1 MKIQLQVLWWCLLVG
16 LIVLPSAGRAE
27 ESGKESLAPYFFIEG
42 GESNLD
48 RFPLKDTKVAVNIKG
63 VLADVTITQRY
74 TNQGGRP
81 IHGQYI
87 FPASTRAAVHGM
99 TMTVGER
106 VIKAEIK
113 RKEKAKEIYSEAKK
127 SGKSASLLSQQ
138 RPNVFSMEVANIMP
152 GDTIEIELHYSE
164 LLVPEDK
171 VYGFVFPTVVGPRY
185 SNQPA
190 GEVQDQWIANPYLK
204 EGVDA
209 PPDFSIEVQLAT
221 GMVIKDLHS
230 PSHRLESEWQGDS
243 KARVTLAASEQHS
256 GNRDFILQYRL
267 AGEQISSGLMLYE
280 GEKENYFLL
289 MVQPPKRLAAEQ
301 IPAREYLFVVDVS
314 GSMHGFPLD
323 TAKKMLSDLLGNLS
337 PGDVFNVLLFAGD
350 SKVLAPGSIGASRE
364 NREKALLFINNEQGG
379 GGTELGQ
386 ALKRGLALPR
396 TEGFSRTMLV
406 ITDGFIQAE
415 KETFKL
421 IRENLNKSNLF
432 AFGIGSSVNRYLI
445 EGLAQAGMGE
455 PFIVTGPADA
465 PQVAERFRLMVSQ
478 PVLTNIQVDYAGFTA
493 EEVEPPAIPD
503 VFADRPVVV
512 FGKWQGERQGSIT
525 LRGTGGGG
533 KEIKTVFSLADCDA
547 SKENEPLRTLWA
559 RQRLMRISDHAS
571 GLDNE
576 NKEEIAG
583 LGLEYNLLT
592 SETSFVAVHETVRNA
607 GGNAEN
613 VKQPLPLPQG
623 VSNLAVGSRNTPEP
637 ELWLL
642 LVGILVIFLYHFGRS
657 GQTGRAYIGG
667 RSRQ

>member
-1 MKIQLQVLWWCLLVG
+1 MKIQLQVLCWCLLVG
-16 LIVLPSAGRAE
+16 LTVLPSGSSAE
-27 ESGKESLAPYFFIEG
+27 ESGKDSLAPYFFIEG
-42 GESNLD
+42 GESDLD

-63 VLADVTITQRY
+63 VLADVKITQRY

-81 IHGQYI
+81 IHGQYV

-99 TMTVGER
+99 KMTIGER

-113 RKEKAKEIYSEAKK
+113 RKERAKEIYSEAKK

-152 GDTIEIELHYSE
+152 GDTIDIELHYSE

-185 SNQPA
+185 SNQSA
-190 GEVQDQWIANPYLK
+190 SKAQDQWIANPYLK
-204 EGVDA
+204 EGVEV
-209 PPDFSIEVQLAT
+209 PSNFSIEVQLAT
-221 GMVIKDLHS
+221 GMPIQDLHS

-243 KARVTLAASEQHS
+243 KARVTLSALEQHS
-256 GNRDFILQYRL
+256 GKRDFILQYRL
-267 AGEQISSGLMLYE
+267 AGELISSGLMLYE
-280 GEKENYFLL
+280 GEEENYFLL
-289 MVQPPKRLAAEQ
+289 MVQPPKRLAADQ

-314 GSMHGFPLD
+314 GSMNGFPLD
-323 TAKKMLSDLLGNLS
+323 TAKKMMSDLLGNLN

-350 SKVLAPGSIGASRE
+350 SKVLAPVSIAASPE
-364 NREKALLFINNEQGG
+364 NREKALLFLKNERGG

-386 ALKRGLALPR
+386 ALQRGLVLPM
-396 TEGFSRTMLV
+396 TEGFCRTMLV

-415 KETFKL
+415 KETFRL

-455 PFIVTGPADA
+455 PFIVTGPAEA

-478 PVLTNIQVDYAGFTA
+478 PALTNIQLEYSGFIA
-493 EEVEPPAIPD
+493 QEVEPPAIPD
-503 VFADRPVVV
+503 LFADRPVIV
-512 FGKWQGERQGSIT
+512 FGKWQGKRQGSIS

-533 KEIKTVFSLADCDA
+533 KEIEAVFSLADSD
-547 SKENEPLRTLWA
+547 SSQENEPLRTLWA
-559 RQRLMRISDHAS
+559 RQRLMRMSDHSS
-571 GLDNE
+571 GLDDK
-576 NKEEIAG
+576 NKEEIAS
-583 LGLEYNLLT
+583 LGLKYNLLT

-607 GGNAEN
+607 GGEAEN
-613 VKQPLPLPQG
+613 VKQPLPLPKG

-642 LVGILVIFLYHFGRS
+642 LVGMLMIFIVFGRG
-657 GQTGRAYIGG
+657 GQMGRACLGG
-667 RSRQ
+667 RSKR

>member
-1 MKIQLQVLWWCLLVG
+1 MKIQLQVLWWCLLVA
-16 LIVLPSAGRAE
+16 LTVLPSGGSAE
-27 ESGKESLAPYFFIEG
+27 EGGKKSLAPYFFIEG

-48 RFPLKDTKVAVNIKG
+48 RLPLKDTKVAVNIKG

-99 TMTVGER
+99 TMTIGER

-113 RKEKAKEIYSEAKK
+113 RKEKAEEIYSEAKK
-127 SGKSASLLSQQ
+127 SGRSASLLSQQ

-152 GDTIEIELHYSE
+152 GDTIDIELHYSE

-190 GEVQDQWIANPYLK
+190 AEAQDQWIANPYLK
-204 EGVDA
+204 EGVEA
-209 PPDFSIEVQLAT
+209 TPDFSIEVQLAT
-221 GMVIKDLHS
+221 GMPIKDLHS
-230 PSHRLESEWQGDS
+230 PSHRLESEWQGDA
-243 KARVTLAASEQHS
+243 KARITLSALEQHS

-280 GEKENYFLL
+280 GEDENYFLL
-289 MVQPPKRLAAEQ
+289 MVQPPKRLAADQ

-323 TAKKMLSDLLGNLS
+323 TAKKILSDLLGNLN

-350 SKVLAPGSIGASRE
+350 SKVLSPVSLVASRE
-364 NREKALLFINNEQGG
+364 NRERALGFLGNEQGG

-386 ALKRGLALPR
+386 ALQRGLALPM

-415 KETFKL
+415 KETFQL
-421 IRENLNKSNLF
+421 IRENLHKSNLF

-455 PFIVTGPADA
+455 PFIVTHPADA

-493 EEVEPPAIPD
+493 EDVEPPAIPD
-503 VFADRPVVV
+503 LFADRPVIV
-512 FGKWQGERQGSIT
+512 FGKWRGERQGSISFK
-525 LRGTGGGG
+525 GTGGGG
-533 KEIKTVFSLADCDA
+533 KEVKTVFSLADSDS

-559 RQRLMRISDHAS
+559 RQRLMRISDHGG
-571 GLDNE
+571 GLDND
-576 NKEEIAG
+576 NKEEIAR

-607 GGNAEN
+607 GGAAEN
-613 VKQPLPLPQG
+613 VKQPLPLPKG

-637 ELWLL
+637 EMWLL
-642 LVGILVIFLYHFGRS
+642 LVGMLVIFIVLGRS
-657 GQTGRAYIGG
+657 GQIGRTCLGGRAK
-667 RSRQ
+667 R